1 MTGSVDPDRTEWD
14 VIVIGGGPP
23 GENVAA
29 YASDG
34 SGLSAVIVEQELVG
48 GECSYW
54 ACMPSKA
61 LLRPVEVLD
70 TARKLP
76 GAQQALDGRWMWP
89 PCWHAEMRSPPT
101 TTTARRCSGR
111 TAPAS
116 TLCADA
122 DG

>member
-1 MTGSVDPDRTEWD
+1 MVGSVESMTGSVDPDRTEWD

-23 GENVAA
+23 GENAAA

-34 SGLSAVIVEQELVG
+34 TGLSAVIVEQELVG

-61 LLRPVEVLD
+61 LLR
-70 TARKLP
+70 ARHST
-76 GAQQALDGRWMWP
+76 DGRWMWP

-116 TLCADA
+116 TLCVDA